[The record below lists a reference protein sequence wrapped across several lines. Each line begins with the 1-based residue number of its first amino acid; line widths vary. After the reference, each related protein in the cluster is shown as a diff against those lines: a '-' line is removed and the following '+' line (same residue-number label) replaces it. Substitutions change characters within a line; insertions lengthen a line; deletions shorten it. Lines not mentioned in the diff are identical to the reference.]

1 MKKILVTGGCGYI
14 GSHVARAFK
23 QQGDQVVI
31 IDRVRREHT
40 LKDIDGF
47 IEADFVDERVITYIK
62 LQEPDVIVHCAGT
75 SLVGPSIK
83 DPAEYYDNNVVKTVR
98 LLDNIKDMHK
108 KPKILFSSSAS
119 VYGEPTSVPIHETA
133 ELRPISPY
141 GNTKLTVEHILA
153 DYGRAYGVDSV
164 CFRFFNAAGAEPFN
178 HDLGQEPGATH
189 IIARALEASINRTP
203 FRINGQNYHTADG
216 TCIRDYVHVWD
227 IAQAHV
233 KAVKF
238 LDLRSAKD
246 IRVYTWS
253 INLGGNRRTSN
264 LDIANYVASKYGLD
278 IIVSDQT
285 RVGDPAILIA
295 DTERAFKILNW
306 SPEHSNIETIIDSA
320 YRWYTR

>member
-141 GNTKLTVEHILA
+141 GNTKLTVEHILT

-246 IRVYTWS
+246 IHVYTWS